1 MIGTSR
7 TGWVGVDWG
16 TRAIKLAC
24 LEFDGSQYRLTR
36 RAVLRR
42 AAPSGAPVDDS
53 SGQISWTS
61 DDFPSGLIRERW
73 FRRRRAACV
82 LPMHLSDMRAL
93 EIPQAELAVQ
103 RAMAEGEIADALGE
117 AGGNRVFDLWEA
129 PSGVSHRNAPSI
141 QVYSTPES
149 VAYSAADAL
158 ARAGLECEILDGLPF
173 VLGRAIELADPSAP
187 AARAALDWGFSGAAV
202 CFYLEGN
209 PIYSR
214 QLKDCGV
221 GRMSAAMA
229 KSLGV
234 SLVEA
239 EEVLHEHGLPHGR
252 PGAGENYDLQQL
264 ASQVLAEPIQAL
276 LEQLNK
282 TLNYVQSEWPQC
294 SPSDLWL
301 FGGAAAIRN
310 LAGVLAEGVGM
321 EVRTWKLPTSEP
333 TDSLDPLFGP
343 AAALS
348 VLAWRR

>member
-1 MIGTSR
+1 MSR

-24 LEFDGSQYRLTR
+24 LEFDGSHYHLSR

-42 AAPSGAPVDDS
+42 AAGENDS
-53 SGQISWTS
+53 AGNGPAIRPTWTS

-73 FRRRRAACV
+73 FRRRPAACV

-117 AGGNRVFDLWEA
+117 PVGSRVFDLWEA
-129 PSGVSHRNAPSI
+129 PPGASHRNAPWV
-141 QVYSTPES
+141 QVFSTPES
-149 VAYSAADAL
+149 VAFAAADAL
-158 ARAGLECEILDGLPF
+158 ARAGLECEILDGPPF
-173 VLGRAIELADPSAP
+173 VLRRAIQLADPAAP
-187 AARAALDWGFSGAAV
+187 PAGAALDWGFGGAAV
-202 CFYLEGN
+202 CFYQEGT

-221 GRMSAAMA
+221 GRMATAMA

-234 SLVEA
+234 TLIEA
-239 EEVLHEHGLPHGR
+239 EEALIEHGLSNGR
-252 PGAGENYDLQQL
+252 PGPGENYDLQHL
-264 ASQVLAEPIQAL
+264 ASQVLAEPIQSL
-276 LEQLNK
+276 LEQLHK
-282 TLNYVQSEWPQC
+282 TLNYVQSEWPEC
-294 SPSDLWL
+294 APSELWL

-310 LAGVLAEGVGM
+310 LPKVLAEGVGM
-321 EVRTWKLPTSEP
+321 NVRTWKLRTSEP
-333 TDSLDPLFGP
+333 TDSLEALFGP

-348 VLAWRR
+348 LLAWRR